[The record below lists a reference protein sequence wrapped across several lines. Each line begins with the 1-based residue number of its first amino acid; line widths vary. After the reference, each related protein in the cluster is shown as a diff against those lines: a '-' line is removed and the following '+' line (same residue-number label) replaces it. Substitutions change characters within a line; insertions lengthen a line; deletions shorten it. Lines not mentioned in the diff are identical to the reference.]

1 MPEKV
6 REQAQSAAP
15 GPAADHPTA
24 GTGVELMS
32 DVIAKARHEG
42 NHTPFR
48 RHRGS
53 HAVAAVVTARLA
65 AAVLL
70 LGVGSWLSG
79 ASSTPLGGSAPAV
92 RALAV
97 DPADMVPV
105 ELATV
110 GVDQASGS
118 PVALLREPNSGAIV
132 PILIG
137 VNEARAILMA
147 LEEVVVPRPMTHDLM
162 HALAQAAGLRLE
174 RVLVDELR
182 NNTYFGMLEF
192 RDERDGGERPPLL
205 IDTRPSDGLALGVRA
220 RASILVAPAILQQ
233 PGRSFESLP
242 HQAVVSALDITV
254 VALTEPLRQALG
266 LPDGDGVLVSATRG
280 RAKAAGIKAGALI
293 RSVNGHPVDSPMAY
307 LRRVSDTQPNQL
319 VVLRYWMDS
328 AEHTSSLP
336 TDVPQPGIDE
346 RPRIAL

>member
-1 MPEKV
+1 
-6 REQAQSAAP
+6 
-15 GPAADHPTA
+15 
-24 GTGVELMS
+24 MS

-42 NHTPFR
+42 NHTRFR
-48 RHRGS
+48 RHQGS
-53 HAVAAVVTARLA
+53 RAGRAVVTTRLTVA
-65 AAVLL
+65 ALL
-70 LGVGSWLSG
+70 LGISSWLSG
-79 ASSTPLGGSAPAV
+79 AASAPLVVSAPAV

-118 PVALLREPNSGAIV
+118 PVALLREPRSGAIV

-147 LEEVVVPRPMTHDLM
+147 LEEVAVPRPMTHDLM
-162 HALAQAAGLRLE
+162 HALVEAAGLRLE

-205 IDTRPSDGLALGVRA
+205 VDTRPSDGLALGVRA

-233 PGRSFESLP
+233 PDRQFENLP

-254 VALTEPLRQALG
+254 VTLTEPLRQALG
-266 LPDGDGVLVSATRG
+266 MPEGDGVLVSAARG
-280 RAKAAGIKAGALI
+280 RAKAAGIAAGALI
-293 RSVNGHPVDSPMAY
+293 VSVNGHPVDSPMAY
-307 LRRVSDTQPNQL
+307 LRRVSDTPPHQL
-319 VVLRYWMDS
+319 VELRYWMDGT
-328 AEHTSSLP
+328 ERTTSLP